1 MLSLVTGA
9 AGFIGQSLV
18 RRLLGE
24 GDQVRA
30 LTLPGDRRLPEL
42 RPLDV
47 DGRLEVIEADVT
59 DAAALAPH
67 FAGVARVFH
76 VAALVHGWYPW
87 ARFRAVNVGGTQNV
101 ARAAHAAGVGR
112 FVHVSTSDVFGIPQ
126 RRWGGPSGPPSFDE
140 SSPYGYWQEP
150 YPDTKIEAEQ
160 WLWQFQRES
169 GLAIS
174 VIYPC
179 WVYGP
184 GDQALFPAFAQAIRD
199 GFLVFW
205 QRDTRPAWV
214 HVENLVD
221 AIVLASTHADAVG
234 HGFLVHDDA
243 SGPTLERLCARL
255 AEILGR
261 PYKPRHVPYAV
272 VFAAAATLQAVWS
285 LGRLQGAPLLLTN
298 DVKSFGYRWQFSN
311 KKLRHLGWAPRIG
324 IDEGMEQA
332 FAYFR
337 DHRDTAAH

>member
-9 AGFIGQSLV
+9 AGFIGLSLV
-18 RRLLGE
+18 RRLLAD
-24 GDQVRA
+24 GDRVRA

-42 RPLDV
+42 RALDV
-47 DGRLEVIEADVT
+47 DGRLVVVEVDVT
-59 DAAALAPH
+59 DEAAIAPH
-67 FAGVARVFH
+67 FAGVERVFH

-87 ARFRAVNVGGTQNV
+87 ARFRAVNIGGTQSV
-101 ARAAHAAGVGR
+101 ARAAKAAGVGR
-112 FVHVSTSDVFGIPQ
+112 FVHVSTSDVFGIS
-126 RRWGGPSGPPSFDE
+126 RRPEVIDE

-160 WLWQFQRES
+160 WLWQFSRDS
-169 GLAIS
+169 GLPVS

-184 GDQALFPAFAQAIRD
+184 GDQALFPGFAEAIRD

-221 AIVLASTHADAVG
+221 AIVLVSADARAVG
-234 HGFLVHDDA
+234 QGYLVHDDA

-255 AEILGR
+255 AEILEQ
-261 PYKPRHVPYAV
+261 PFKPRYLPYAV
-272 VFAAAATLQAVWS
+272 VYAAAAALQFAWNV
-285 LGRLQGAPLLLTN
+285 LPLKGPPLILTN
-298 DVKSFGYRWQFSN
+298 DIKAFGYRWTFSN
-311 KKLRHLGWAPRIG
+311 KKLRQLGWSPRIG

-337 DHRDTAAH
+337 DVGSHVEH